1 MNLDETIFYKDHKIA
16 IHELGAHIRELR
28 FSEFMIDYS
37 YGYQPIT
44 PDMTC
49 DDFAVVTNTID
60 DEIHIV
66 EIYNHETG
74 EVYWK
79 DKTEWTS
86 NDETLVSSLLMYGDL
101 NNKENL

>member
-1 MNLDETIFYKDHKIA
+1 MNLDETIFYKDNKIA
-16 IHELGAHIRELR
+16 IDELGAHIRELN
-28 FSEFMIDYS
+28 FSEFMMEFCEDYENDVTDNGVD
-37 YGYQPIT
+37 YE
-44 PDMTC
+44 C

-74 EVYWK
+74 DIYWN
-79 DKTEWTS
+79 DKTEWTA

-101 NNKENL
+101 N

>member
-16 IHELGAHIRELR
+16 IDELGAHIKEVTFHNLMM
-28 FSEFMIDYS
+28 EFCEDYENDVTCNGAD
-37 YGYQPIT
+37 YE
-44 PDMTC
+44 C

-74 EVYWK
+74 DIYWN
-79 DKTEWTS
+79 DKTEWTF
-86 NDETLVSSLLMYGDL
+86 NDETLVSSLLMYGEL
-101 NNKENL
+101 N

>member
-16 IHELGAHIRELR
+16 IHELGAHIRELN

-49 DDFAVVTNTID
+49 DDFVRELSGRLPWGLRTMPVCPYVVSVVLAVAF
-60 DEIHIV
+60 
-66 EIYNHETG
+66 
-74 EVYWK
+74 VYF
-79 DKTEWTS
+79 
-86 NDETLVSSLLMYGDL
+86 LLL
-101 NNKENL
+101 I